1 LLDLL
6 EGVRALAE
14 GEGESM
20 ARTLLC
26 LGHGYVAQ
34 ALSRLLALQG
44 WRVIG
49 TRRAA
54 AEDAVAEILPF
65 DGAPSDHIAALI
77 QMADAVLVS
86 IPPNEGGDGSVRV
99 FADAFGARKGWTGYL
114 STTGVYGDRAGGWV
128 FEDNVRTPTS
138 DPPRRRVIA
147 EEQYFALPT
156 PAQIFRLPGIYGP
169 GRSVF
174 DRLRA
179 GDARRVVKP
188 GLVLSRSHVEDIAAV
203 LAASIARPNPGR
215 AYNVCDDEPAPPQ
228 DVVTHAAL
236 LLGVEPPLEVAFAD
250 AALPP
255 AAARFYMDS
264 KRVSNARAK
273 AELGWRPQFAT
284 YREGLRAILAAESGP
299 SV

>member
-1 LLDLL
+1 
-6 EGVRALAE
+6 
-14 GEGESM
+14 M

-34 ALSRLLALQG
+34 ALSRLLAPDG

-54 AEDAVAEILPF
+54 AEDAIAEILPF
-65 DGAPSDHIAALI
+65 NGAPSDDIAALI

-86 IPPNEGGDGSVRV
+86 IPPDDGGDLPVRV
-99 FADAFGARKGWTGYL
+99 FADAFDAREGWTGYL

-128 FEDNVRTPTS
+128 FEDDVRAPTS
-138 DPPRRRVIA
+138 DLPRRRVIA
-147 EEQYFALPT
+147 EDQYLALPS
-156 PAQIFRLPGIYGP
+156 PAHVFRLPGIYGP
-169 GRSVF
+169 GRSAF

-188 GLVLSRSHVEDIAAV
+188 GLVLSRAHVDDIAAG
-203 LAASIARPNPGR
+203 LAASIAKPNPGR

-228 DVVTHAAL
+228 DVVAHAAL
-236 LLGVEPPLEVAFAD
+236 LLGIEPPPEVAFAD

-284 YREGLRAILAAESGP
+284 YREGLSAILAAESGQ

>member
-1 LLDLL
+1 
-6 EGVRALAE
+6 
-14 GEGESM
+14 M

-34 ALSRLLALQG
+34 ALSRLIAPQG

-49 TRRAA
+49 TRRSA
-54 AEDAVAEILPF
+54 AEGVGAEILPF
-65 DGAPSDHIAALI
+65 DGAPSDDIAALV

-86 IPPNEGGDGSVRV
+86 IPPDDGGDLPVRV
-99 FADAFGARKGWTGYL
+99 FADAFHARKGWTGYL
-114 STTGVYGDRAGGWV
+114 STTGIYGDRAGGWV
-128 FEDNVRTPTS
+128 FEDDGRAPTS

-147 EEQYFALPT
+147 EDQYFALPT
-156 PAQIFRLPGIYGP
+156 PAHIFRLPGIYGP
-169 GRSVF
+169 GRSAF

-188 GLVLSRSHVEDIAAV
+188 GLVLSRAHVDDIAAV
-203 LAASIARPNPGR
+203 LAASINRPSPGR
-215 AYNVCDDEPAPPQ
+215 VYNVCDDEPAPPQ

-236 LLGVEPPLEVAFAD
+236 LLGVEAPAEVTFAA

-273 AELGWRPQFAT
+273 AELGWRPRYPS
-284 YREGLRAILAAESGP
+284 YREGLRAILAAESGQ